1 MLRSHCNCQSHD
13 PTGIDWNPW
22 NRTSLSPS
30 EPRTKS
36 VTQTANGDN
45 GEVRGERR
53 ATPRWRNKARDG
65 RQETEREG
73 SNLNLREAVT
83 QVVILTS
90 CECSSVFL
98 LQLFVPH
105 SGASSFARWNKAAL
119 HGEDLKRHLFT
130 PRSQTELSCTG
141 ITRSK
146 MSYSPVKYQ
155 FGMKLLWKKV
165 ATVTM
170 DWTGVAGVYIQS
182 LSRVIVVSRGSSLW
196 PDVTGR
202 HRFPFVIHTQNR
214 NCRN

>member
-53 ATPRWRNKARDG
+53 ATPRWRNEARDG

-98 LQLFVPH
+98 LQLSVSH

-141 ITRSK
+141 ITRK
-146 MSYSPVKYQ
+146 Q
-155 FGMKLLWKKV
+155 NE
-165 ATVTM
+165 
-170 DWTGVAGVYIQS
+170 S
-182 LSRVIVVSRGSSLW
+182 LSCKISIWNETFMKKSCYGYNGLDRSRWCLYSVPLSCNCGIKREQLVARCHGKT
-196 PDVTGR
+196 P
-202 HRFPFVIHTQNR
+202 FPICYSHAE
-214 NCRN
+214 

>member
-53 ATPRWRNKARDG
+53 ATPRWRNEARDG

-146 MSYSPVKYQ
+146 MSHSPVKYQ
-155 FGMKLLWKKV
+155 FGMKLLWKKSCYGYNGLDRSRWCLYSVPLSCNCGIKREQLV
-165 ATVTM
+165 ARCHGKT
-170 DWTGVAGVYIQS
+170 
-182 LSRVIVVSRGSSLW
+182 
-196 PDVTGR
+196 P
-202 HRFPFVIHTQNR
+202 FPICYSHAE
-214 NCRN
+214 